1 MASLANLSLQ
11 KRITLLAL
19 SGLVAGLGL
28 FSWLGIQ
35 SVNESIQRILDERLM
50 VARAI
55 VNRLDY
61 SLADVLMQLNNV
73 NFSGVLPLREQ
84 FAPVAVQ
91 LRRTL
96 EKSGISTHNVIVID
110 RGGRITQVEPEDS
123 RVLGIDISGYP
134 AVRQALETG
143 VPTISGLISSS
154 LAVAPVVFATV
165 PIASED
171 GSIIGAL
178 ATSIDIEQSRN
189 DAFRPDIVVGETGYT
204 EIVDGN
210 GIVLA
215 RSRPGAPPK
224 AFETSDHPGRF
235 AALVRQREAIVAT
248 CHRCHETP
256 TTLERRRD
264 VLAFVPLATTS
275 WGVAIRQSEKEA
287 LAPALRLQQRLL
299 LIGLIVLLGTL
310 LLVWTVMQ
318 GIVRPIK
325 MLTSATKRVAGGDFK
340 AVMTILPKRKDEI
353 GQLSAAFYDM
363 TRQLAESRDEL
374 VLSNKGLSAL
384 NSIAVTVSQSLN
396 LEEVL
401 ANAIQKVLEI
411 TKATSGCVFLQSP
424 DGDKLERMSYLGS
437 AEGFCCQGASSAAA
451 RCACHQVLRSG
462 RTLLVNDVS
471 QCPMLGENTGKEG
484 INCFVTI
491 PLKSQ
496 NRTLGVMNIAGPD
509 ELYFTEHDFQIV
521 DSIGRYIGL
530 AIENSILYEEAKQ
543 KEKLRGEL
551 LSSVINAQEEE
562 RKRIA
567 RELHDEYGQML
578 TGLMMSIETLE
589 GTAPAGQTK
598 FIERLKNAKSLIA
611 RALKDMRRLTVD
623 LRPSA
628 LDDLGLVAAIRSYAQ
643 ANLEDAGIKVQFESK
658 GLNGR
663 LSATLEIAL
672 FRIVQEALHNIT
684 KHAEAHHVRIHLEA
698 EAAKVTAIV
707 EDDGKGFNVDAVF
720 KPRKSGRSS
729 FGLLGIQERAALLG
743 GVVTIESKAGQGTRL
758 VVKIPTG
765 DLLGGVGQK
774 VGIAGKPGVL

>member
-1 MASLANLSLQ
+1 MTSLANLSLQ
-11 KRITLLAL
+11 KRITLLIL
-19 SGLVAGLGL
+19 SGLIAGLGL

-55 VNRLDY
+55 VNHLDHT
-61 SLADVLMQLNNV
+61 LADILMQV
-73 NFSGVLPLREQ
+73 ESINFSGALPSEEQ
-84 FAPVAVQ
+84 FTPVATW

-96 EKSGISTHNVIVID
+96 EKSGISSYNILVID
-110 RGGRITQVEPEDS
+110 REGSIIQVEPGDS
-123 RVLGIDISGYP
+123 PVLGADMSGYP
-134 AVRQALETG
+134 EVKQAMETG
-143 VPTISGLISSS
+143 VSTISGLTSSS
-154 LAVAPVVFATV
+154 LAAAPVVFVTV

-178 ATSIDIEQSRN
+178 VTSIDIEQSRN

-235 AALVRQREAIVAT
+235 AALVEQRKAIVAT

-264 VLAFVPLATTS
+264 VLAFVPLTTTS

-299 LIGLIVLLGTL
+299 LIGLVVLLGTL
-310 LLVWTVMQ
+310 LLAWTVMQ
-318 GIVRPIK
+318 GIVKPIK
-325 MLTSATKRVAGGDFK
+325 MLTTATKRVAGGDFK
-340 AVMTILPKRKDEI
+340 VVVPILPKRKDEI
-353 GQLSAAFYDM
+353 GQLSTAFYDM

-401 ANAIQKVLEI
+401 AKAIQKVLEV
-411 TKATSGCVFLQSP
+411 TRASSGCVFLRKP
-424 DGDKLERMSYLGS
+424 DGDRLERMSYLGS
-437 AEGFCCQGASSAAA
+437 AEVFRCQGAGSATA

-471 QCPMLGENTGKEG
+471 QCPMLGEETEKIEG
-484 INCFVTI
+484 VNCFVTI

-509 ELYFTEHDFQIV
+509 EIYFTEHDFQIV

-589 GTAPAGQTK
+589 GTAPAGQTR
-598 FIERLKNAKSLIA
+598 FIERLKNAKELIA

-658 GLNGR
+658 GLSGR
-663 LSATLEIAL
+663 LAPTVEIAL
-672 FRIVQEALHNIT
+672 FRIVQEALHNIA
-684 KHAEAHHVRIHLEA
+684 KHAEAHHIRIHLEA
-698 EAAKVTAIV
+698 EAAKVTAVV
-707 EDDGKGFNVDAVF
+707 EDDGKGFDVDAIL
-720 KPRKSGRSS
+720 KSRKSGRS

-743 GVVTIESKAGQGTRL
+743 GHVTIESKPGQGTRL
-758 VVKIPTG
+758 VVEIPSG
-765 DLLGGVGQK
+765 DSLGGVGQK
-774 VGIAGKPGVL
+774 EGVAGKPGVL